1 MTIYVDIDGT
11 ICTSTNGNYKEAEP
25 LFNNIKKINKLYDRG
40 NTIIYWTARGSITGI
55 DWTELTTIQLK
66 EWGAKY
72 HKISL
77 NKPHFDLYIC
87 DKSINS
93 NTFFN
98 DQQKLI
104 LNMGLNKNF
113 SSLKKELENV

>member
-1 MTIYVDIDGT
+1 MIIYVDIDGT
-11 ICTSTNGNYKEAEP
+11 ICNNTNGDYKKAIP
-25 LFNNIKKINKLYDRG
+25 IYKNIKKINELYYNGD
-40 NTIIYWTARGSITGI
+40 IIVYWTARGSTTGV
-55 DWTELTTIQLK
+55 DWTELTVIQLR

-72 HKISL
+72 NKVIL

-98 DQQKLI
+98 Q
-104 LNMGLNKNF
+104 NKE
-113 SSLKKELENV
+113 KEKCQDA

>member
-11 ICTSTNGNYKEAEP
+11 ICTNTNGNYKEAEP